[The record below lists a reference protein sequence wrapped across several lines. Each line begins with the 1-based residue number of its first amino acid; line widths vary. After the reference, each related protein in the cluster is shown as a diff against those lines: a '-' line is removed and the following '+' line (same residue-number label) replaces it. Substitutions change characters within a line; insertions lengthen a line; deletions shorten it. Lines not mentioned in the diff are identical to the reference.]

1 MTKRPR
7 FDPYALF
14 EALERHCV
22 GCAVIGGFGRW
33 STGRR
38 AHAGLD
44 IFPSLREEN
53 LRHLANALTDV
64 GASHAAVEALQT
76 SELS

>member
-1 MTKRPR
+1 MVHGSGELTR
-7 FDPYALF
+7 
-14 EALERHCV
+14 
-22 GCAVIGGFGRW
+22 
-33 STGRR
+33 
-38 AHAGLD
+38 GLD

-53 LRHLANALTDV
+53 LRHLAKALTDV